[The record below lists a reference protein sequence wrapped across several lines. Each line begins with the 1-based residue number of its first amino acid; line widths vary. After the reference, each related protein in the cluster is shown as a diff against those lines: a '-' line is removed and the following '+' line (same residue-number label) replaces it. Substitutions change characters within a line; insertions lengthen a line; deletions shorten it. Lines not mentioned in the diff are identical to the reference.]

1 MQRIRRSETESQVG
15 EMWRT
20 GETEMKMEVNDR
32 RENRVTERVVSGLA
46 CWRVVKK
53 DTCETVKKRM
63 NDERQRWKCLRK

>member
-1 MQRIRRSETESQVG
+1 
-15 EMWRT
+15 MWRK

-53 DTCETVKKRM
+53 DTYEIPKEK
-63 NDERQRWKCLRK
+63 